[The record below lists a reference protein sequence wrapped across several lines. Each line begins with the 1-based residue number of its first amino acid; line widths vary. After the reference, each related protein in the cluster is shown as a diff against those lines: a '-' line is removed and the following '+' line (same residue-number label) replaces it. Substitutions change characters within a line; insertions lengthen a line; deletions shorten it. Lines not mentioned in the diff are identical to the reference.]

1 MFGAF
6 KAPNVYDLSNNKYIE
21 FIIKRF
27 YTYILVCFKYVNF
40 YKKMTQRQ
48 KYGKVALK
56 NSMC

>member
-27 YTYILVCFKYVNF
+27 YTYILVCFKHINF